1 MDENTAR
8 LVEQLKRNP
17 AQLQDLLRS
26 PDGQALM
33 QMLNQSNQGAEFQNA
48 ARSASNGDPAEAM
61 KLVNQYLKT
70 PSGAALAKRIQKTFG
85 K

>member
-1 MDENTAR
+1 MDEKTAR

-33 QMLNQSNQGAEFQNA
+33 QMLNQSNQGAELRNA
-48 ARSASNGDPAEAM
+48 VNSASNGNPAEAM
-61 KLVNQYLKT
+61 KLVNQYLQT
-70 PSGAALAKRIQKTFG
+70 PGGAALAKRIQKTFG

>member
-17 AQLQDLLRS
+17 SQLQDLLRS
-26 PDGQALM
+26 PDGQALL
-33 QMLNQSNQGAEFQNA
+33 QMLNQGDQGAQLRNA
-48 ARSASNGDPAEAM
+48 AQSASNGNPAEAM
-61 KLVNQYLKT
+61 KLVNQYLQT